1 MCRGFGFPLIIFTI
15 YFKIK
20 NYIYYVFLKKFILY
34 MVWTIFKI
42 YFVTF
47 FVSFKIKNID
57 L

>member
-20 NYIYYVFLKKFILY
+20 NYIYYVFFKKFILY

>member
-1 MCRGFGFPLIIFTI
+1 MLKKIDIIFTI